1 MMASIKHKARVIL
14 PMVRAFFEKE
24 WTRFVRTVSGRA
36 GSGERLFGSVRSR
49 RALFRS
55 IQKRLR
61 GTTQSG
67 QGDLPLDVKRRAFL
81 KYAVFGGAVFL
92 AGKYFGP
99 LMNTMRGDTVLSEKT
114 FDNFKMVETGKQLQI
129 SDDDGNEILTI
140 DKESF

>member
-1 MMASIKHKARVIL
+1 MGSIKHKAQATLHTTRAYFKKAVARFSRMVGVRVG
-14 PMVRAFFEKE
+14 
-24 WTRFVRTVSGRA
+24 FV
-36 GSGERLFGSVRSR
+36 ERLFGGARSR
-49 RALFRS
+49 RALFQNIRKRRVLGVRLS
-55 IQKRLR
+55 QK
-61 GTTQSG
+61 
-67 QGDLPLDVKRRAFL
+67 DAPLDAKRRAFL
-81 KYAVFGGAVFL
+81 KYAVFGGVVFL

>member
-1 MMASIKHKARVIL
+1 MASIKHK
-14 PMVRAFFEKE
+14 
-24 WTRFVRTVSGRA
+24 VRTALLTTQALFKKGITRLNQRWSAKVDFIA
-36 GSGERLFGSVRSR
+36 RLFGGARSR
-49 RALFRS
+49 RALFQSMRKRNVRVRS
-55 IQKRLR
+55 SQNDGPI
-61 GTTQSG
+61 
-67 QGDLPLDVKRRAFL
+67 DAKRRAFL

-140 DKESF
+140 EKESF